1 MIRQPPADC
10 LLLYRNA
17 HPSARVFV
25 SLPVCRQTDRGGVT
39 VRWGGGG
46 VLTDA
51 VGSLTKQA
59 RKRQRSHGL
68 IRAATGE
75 HSEET

>member
-1 MIRQPPADC
+1 MIRQPPTDC
-10 LLLYRNA
+10 LLQYRNA
-17 HPSARVFV
+17 HPSARVFA
-25 SLPVCRQTDRGGVT
+25 SLPVCMRTDRGGVT
-39 VRWGGGG
+39 VRQGG
-46 VLTDA
+46 LTDA

-59 RKRQRSHGL
+59 RKRQRSRCL

>member
-1 MIRQPPADC
+1 MIRQPPTDR

-17 HPSARVFV
+17 HPSGRVFV
-25 SLPVCRQTDRGGVT
+25 SLPVWRRTDRGGVT
-39 VRWGGGG
+39 VRQGGP
-46 VLTDA
+46 TDA
-51 VGSLTKQA
+51 VGSLIKQA
-59 RKRQRSHGL
+59 RKRQRSRGL